1 MKLIVKQ
8 GITKIEVTIDTKDC
22 VYPYQI
28 KTAMIM
34 ALKTEGWNESFINDI
49 FKDMRDA
56 EPRQEEPYDN
66 DCI

>member
-49 FKDMRDA
+49 FRTVKDA
-56 EPRQEEPYDN
+56 EPHQEEPYDN